1 MKYKQFFFIVLFLIF
16 TYINGLKL
24 KNNIKKHTNNFLNK
38 SEKQK
43 QIKMEQLSN
52 NLDKMIKETKKDM
65 NFFIKDAFINA
76 KKEMIEEE
84 IKNKK

>member
-1 MKYKQFFFIVLFLIF
+1 
-16 TYINGLKL
+16 
-24 KNNIKKHTNNFLNK
+24 
-38 SEKQK
+38 
-43 QIKMEQLSN
+43 MEQLSN

>member
-24 KNNIKKHTNNFLNK
+24 KNNIKKHTNNLLNK

>member
-24 KNNIKKHTNNFLNK
+24 KKNIKKHTNNFLNK

-76 KKEMIEEE
+76 KKEMKEEE

>member
-84 IKNKK
+84 IKNK

>member
-1 MKYKQFFFIVLFLIF
+1 MKYKRFFFIVLFLIF

-65 NFFIKDAFINA
+65 NFFIKDAFINT

>member
-24 KNNIKKHTNNFLNK
+24 KNNIKKHTNNLLNK

-43 QIKMEQLSN
+43 LVELKQKSD
-52 NLDKMIKETKKDM
+52 NLDKMIEKVKKDM
-65 NFFIKDAFINA
+65 NYFINDAFIDA
-76 KKEMIEEE
+76 KREMKEEE
-84 IKNKK
+84 KYKK

>member
-16 TYINGLKL
+16 IYINGLKL
-24 KNNIKKHTNNFLNK
+24 KNNIKKHTNNLLNK

>member
-52 NLDKMIKETKKDM
+52 NIDKMIKEKKKDM